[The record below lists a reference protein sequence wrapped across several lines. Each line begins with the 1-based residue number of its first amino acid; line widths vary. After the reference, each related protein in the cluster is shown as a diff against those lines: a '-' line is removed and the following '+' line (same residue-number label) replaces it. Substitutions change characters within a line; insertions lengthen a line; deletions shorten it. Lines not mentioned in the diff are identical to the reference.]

1 MKITYAFCTYNRSA
15 RLPTL
20 VAALRAQHFPA
31 PAELLAIDNNSSD
44 DTPAVLAALADAPGI
59 PLRAI
64 CEKAQGIVHARNR
77 ALQEALDSDIL
88 IFIDDDELPDP
99 GLVAAVHHAI
109 TVEGARCVGGH
120 IGVDYTPA
128 TRPAWMSDELQA
140 FLGEVDYGR
149 EAFWVTDDSHPL
161 WSGNIAY
168 DMSLFRDDPALRF
181 DLRYNRAGLG
191 VGGGEDAMMFREL
204 LRRGTPIRY
213 RPDMSIRHL
222 VDDWK
227 RERRYFLRLHYAAGK
242 RYGAHR
248 LEHAGGHLLG
258 MPPWLLRQLFGHAGR
273 WLGMVA
279 GARPGRLRQAMNVAH
294 TLGMLKGYRVRAAAS
309 SDPSRSGA

>member
-15 RLPTL
+15 RLPAL

-59 PLRAI
+59 PLRAV

-120 IGVDYTPA
+120 IGVDYTPNA
-128 TRPAWMSDELQA
+128 RPVWMSDELQA

-168 DMSLFRDDPALRF
+168 DMSLFRDDPSLRF

-227 RERRYFLRLHYAAGK
+227 LKRRYFLHLHY
-242 RYGAHR
+242 
-248 LEHAGGHLLG
+248 L
-258 MPPWLLRQLFGHAGR
+258 AGR
-273 WLGMVA
+273 RFGEHILDIESRAFFGIPPFMFRQFIEHCIRWLAITGLGWRGNM
-279 GARPGRLRQAMNVAH
+279 RQAMNASH
-294 TLGMLKGYRVRAAAS
+294 ALGSLVGCARRYRAKNQ
-309 SDPSRSGA
+309 